1 MRRRV
6 VVTGLGVINP
16 LGHDV
21 STMWKALLESQSGV
35 GPITVFDVTGYPTTI
50 AAEVKNWDVSK
61 VGENPSIW
69 NYCGRHTRFAVGAA
83 KQAVLQSGFL
93 DSKIDPTR
101 VGVYLGAG
109 EGNLNFSNFTQMV
122 DAAVGG
128 PEFDMTRFLGKGFE
142 LMNPREEMEQEPNMP
157 AAHVAALF
165 DAQGPNCNCLTACA
179 ASSQAVGEATELIRA
194 GDADVMIAGGCHSMI
209 HPFGLTGFSLLTTL
223 SERNSDPTKAS
234 RPFDKDRDGFVLGE
248 GAAIVILEEYEHA
261 RKRGAPI
268 FGEILGYG
276 STADAYRITDIHPEG
291 RGAIGCMKQAIADA
305 KLNLDQI
312 GYVNAHGTSTQVND
326 RTETLACKGVFGD
339 RAKLV
344 PVSSTKSMMGHL
356 IAAAG
361 ATEMIVCLMAI
372 RDGVLPPTINQET
385 PDPACDLD
393 YIPNV
398 ARASKIQVALNNS
411 FGFGGQ
417 NVTLAVGA
425 LRNS

>member
-61 VGENPSIW
+61 VGEDPSIW

-93 DSKIDPTR
+93 DSKVDPTR

-179 ASSQAVGEATELIRA
+179 ALSQAVGEATELIRA
-194 GDADVMIAGGCHSMI
+194 GDADIMIAGGCHSMI

-223 SERNSDPTKAS
+223 SERNSEPTKAS

-291 RGAIGCMKQAIADA
+291 RGAIGCISRPSRMP
-305 KLNLDQI
+305 
-312 GYVNAHGTSTQVND
+312 S
-326 RTETLACKGVFGD
+326 
-339 RAKLV
+339 
-344 PVSSTKSMMGHL
+344 
-356 IAAAG
+356 
-361 ATEMIVCLMAI
+361 
-372 RDGVLPPTINQET
+372 
-385 PDPACDLD
+385 
-393 YIPNV
+393 
-398 ARASKIQVALNNS
+398 
-411 FGFGGQ
+411 
-417 NVTLAVGA
+417 
-425 LRNS
+425 